1 MCVCVSEP
9 PVWLRPARR
18 WEHGEG
24 GWALETSSLTAPVCG
39 GGTHPA
45 EQVTQK
51 PRDLCFES
59 GLPFTPFVFITLYLF
74 LSDFSHGF
82 LSHWF
87 SHSLMG
93 VILFIAPFLSSS
105 FSGSSL
111 ISCCSPFFFILFPS
125 LCLMT
130 ELFIQAR
137 CWRLCVRVQAAPA
150 SPGSTLF
157 MWSTSSF
164 APPSLTVVAATFPSH
179 SHHLQALCRSSW
191 LAGN

>member
-1 MCVCVSEP
+1 MFVCVSEP

-24 GWALETSSLTAPVCG
+24 GWALETSSLAAPVCG
-39 GGTHPA
+39 GGPHPA
-45 EQVTQK
+45 EQVTQNQETSALSQGF
-51 PRDLCFES
+51 PLLLYF
-59 GLPFTPFVFITLYLF
+59 FITLYLF
-74 LSDFSHGF
+74 LSDFSRGF

-93 VILFIAPFLSSS
+93 VVLFIAPFLRSL

-111 ISCCSPFFFILFPS
+111 ISCCSLFS

-137 CWRLCVRVQAAPA
+137 CWRLRVRVQAAPV

-164 APPSLTVVAATFPSH
+164 APPSLTVVVATFPSH
-179 SHHLQALCRSSW
+179 SHHLQAPCRSSW
-191 LAGN
+191 LTGN